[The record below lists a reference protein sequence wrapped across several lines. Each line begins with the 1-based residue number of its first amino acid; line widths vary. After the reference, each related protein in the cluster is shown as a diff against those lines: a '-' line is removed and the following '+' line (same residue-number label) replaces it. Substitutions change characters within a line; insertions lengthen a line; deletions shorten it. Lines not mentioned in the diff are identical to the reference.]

1 MRNRKYPFILTLL
14 SILLFMSACGK
25 SEESTAGL
33 EDTTKPQIVASIF
46 PIYEIVREVAGDQAD
61 VHLMVGASEDAHHY
75 EPSAKSILLVNEAD
89 AFIYSSDEMEF
100 WASDMLTVVEN
111 EALAVIEL
119 AEGLDLEIETAEE
132 HAEHENE
139 EEDDH
144 DDHDGHD
151 HGNIDPHIWLD
162 PVAIG
167 EQIPLLIETLS
178 TIDPDGASVYQENGA
193 KLAQELAELD
203 AAFRESFEDAGKRSF
218 VVQHKA
224 FGHLAKRYDL
234 TQMSVG
240 GLSTEVEPNP
250 KDLINIIN
258 FVEENETE
266 VIFFQGGDTSA
277 VAETIAAETGAEF
290 SMLYDLENKPE
301 GIEESGNIYLKAM
314 YHNLEEL
321 QKVIY

>member
-1 MRNRKYPFILTLL
+1 MRKRKLSFVISLL
-14 SILLFMSACGK
+14 SLILFISACGK
-25 SEESTAGL
+25 SEETASGVIDL
-33 EDTTKPQIVASIF
+33 NKPQIVTSIF
-46 PIYEIVREVAGDQAD
+46 PVYEIVREIAGDQAD
-61 VHLMVGASEDAHHY
+61 VHLMVGASEDAHHF

-100 WASDMLTVVEN
+100 WAKDILKVVEN
-111 EALAVIEL
+111 NVLHIIEL
-119 AEGLDLEIETAEE
+119 AEGMDLEIGTADDE
-132 HAEHENE
+132 HIDYEAA
-139 EEDDH
+139 

-162 PVAIG
+162 PVVMGA
-167 EQIPLLIETLS
+167 QVPMLVETL
-178 TIDPDGASVYQENGA
+178 TEIDPAGASVYQENGA
-193 KLAQELAELD
+193 QLATALEELD
-203 AAFRESFEDAGKRSF
+203 AAYRQSFQDATKRTF

-250 KDLINIIN
+250 KDLIQIIH
-258 FVEENETE
+258 FVEDNQTE
-266 VIFFQGGDTSA
+266 VIFYQSGDTSA

-290 SMLYDLENKPE
+290 SVLYDLENKPE

-321 QKVIY
+321 KKVIY

>member
-1 MRNRKYPFILTLL
+1 MRKRKLTFIITLL
-14 SILLFMSACGK
+14 SLILFISACGK
-25 SEESTAGL
+25 SEESTSV
-33 EDTTKPQIVASIF
+33 EVDSSKPQIVTSIF
-46 PIYEIVREVAGDQAD
+46 PVYEIVREVAGDQAD

-75 EPSAKSILLVNEAD
+75 EPSAKAILLVNEAD

-111 EALAVIEL
+111 EALYTIEL
-119 AEGLDLEIETAEE
+119 AEGLDLEIATADEHEE
-132 HAEHENE
+132 HEAE
-139 EEDDH
+139 

-167 EQIPLLIETLS
+167 AQIPMLIETLAE
-178 TIDPDGASVYQENGA
+178 IDPDGASVYQENGA
-193 KLAQELAELD
+193 KLARDLEELD
-203 AAFRESFEDAGKRSF
+203 AAFRESFEDATKRSF

-250 KDLINIIN
+250 KDLISIIA
-258 FVEENETE
+258 FVEENNTE
-266 VIFFQGGDTSA
+266 VIFYQSGDTSA
-277 VAETIAAETGAEF
+277 VAETIATETGAEF
-290 SMLYDLENKPE
+290 SVLYDLENKPE

-314 YHNLEEL
+314 YHNLDEL
-321 QKVIY
+321 KKVIY

>member
-1 MRNRKYPFILTLL
+1 MRKRKLPLILTLL
-14 SILLFMSACGK
+14 SLLLFVSACGPAEEATPGV
-25 SEESTAGL
+25 EESS
-33 EDTTKPQIVASIF
+33 KPQIVTSIF
-46 PIYEIVREVAGDQAD
+46 PVYEIVREVAGEQAD

-100 WASDMLTVVEN
+100 WASDMLKVVEN
-111 EALAVIEL
+111 ETLHTIEL
-119 AEGLDLEIETAEE
+119 AEGLDLEIESADE
-132 HAEHENE
+132 HDEHETE
-139 EEDDH
+139 

-162 PVAIG
+162 PVAMA
-167 EQIPLLIETLS
+167 EQIPMLIETLAE
-178 TIDPDGASVYQENGA
+178 IDPDGASSYQENGT
-193 KLAQELAELD
+193 KLAADLEELD
-203 AAFRESFEDAGKRSF
+203 AAFRASFQEATKRSF

-224 FGHLAKRYDL
+224 FGHLAKRYNL

-250 KDLINIIN
+250 KDLIKIIE
-258 FVEENETE
+258 FVEENDTE
-266 VIFFQGGDTSA
+266 VIFYQSGDTSA
-277 VAETIAAETGAEF
+277 VAETISAETAADF
-290 SMLYDLENKPE
+290 SVLYDLENKPE